1 MSADTA
7 TARIKEILQKRYPC
21 QQLPGGAQTDIAA
34 EVGCSREL
42 VRRVAKG
49 LGLASEGHRL
59 TGKLYE
65 CANCKAAFYRV
76 SSRAPKTPYCSAKCR
91 TEYEALTLTCT
102 QCGKVFVLTGIRR
115 STYLQS
121 VRIGATTTPFCSIQC
136 AGKSWKGV
144 PRAKA
149 GERRKRTVE

>member
-59 TGKLYE
+59 TGRLYE
-65 CANCKAAFYRV
+65 CANCKGAFYRV
-76 SSRAPKTPYCSAKCR
+76 SSMAPKTPYCSARCR

-115 STYLQS
+115 TRYQQN
-121 VRIGATTTPFCSIQC
+121 VRIGRTTTPFCSIQC
-136 AGKSWKGV
+136 SGKAWEGV
-144 PRAKA
+144 PRAKR
-149 GERRKRTVE
+149 GERRMRNVQ